1 MEIIKNIMACL
12 DLTEIDAGLI
22 DYAAFIA
29 NAFEAEN
36 VIFTHVIQAYDL
48 PKKSSKS
55 FPDLKTSLNKM
66 VHDELDQRIDPRF
79 RQTHNTEVEV
89 RIEEEDAAEGILS
102 CVEENAADILL
113 LGQKSGEDRKAVYGG
128 KVAAQAPCDII
139 FVPETHSSSARKV
152 LCAIDFSAQSKAAFD
167 RALYLSENK
176 GSSVICHFIQDK
188 TKAYFPASTQK
199 SADRSQSRAGKK
211 YREFIESFQR
221 DPDNFP
227 CRIETTDEL
236 TSEAEKIYQAA
247 EDESA
252 ELIIIGAAG
261 NTGTE
266 TSLLGNISESLRRM
280 QKELPVLVVKHH
292 EGKKFFQQ
300 LFG

>member
-1 MEIIKNIMACL
+1 METIKTIMVCL

-29 NAFEAEN
+29 DAFEAEN

-55 FPDLKTSLNKM
+55 FPDLKTSLNRM
-66 VHDELDQRIDPRF
+66 VRDELDQRIDPRF
-79 RQTHNTEVEV
+79 RQTHNTEVQV

-128 KVAAQAPCDII
+128 KVAAQATCDIL
-139 FVPETHSSSARKV
+139 FVPENHFNSASNV
-152 LCAIDFSAQSKAAFD
+152 LCAIDFSAASKAAFD
-167 RALYLSENK
+167 RAVYLSEQK
-176 GSSVICHFIQDK
+176 GASVMCYFIQDK

-199 SADRSQSRAGKK
+199 SADRSQSRAEKK

-221 DPDNFP
+221 DPDKFP

-236 TSEAEKIYQAA
+236 TGEAEKIYQAA
-247 EDESA
+247 ENQNAD
-252 ELIIIGAAG
+252 LIIIGAAG

-280 QKELPVLVVKHH
+280 QKEIPVLIVKHQ
-292 EGKKFFQQ
+292 EGKKVFQH